1 VGVDSKGKRR
11 YATTT
16 VHGTKKEADRALAAF
31 VTETERD
38 RNATA
43 AAEPQSVSH
52 VLNQWLESK
61 ESRLSPVTASRYRV
75 AFKHIEP
82 VLGSMPVTRLRPHH
96 IEDLYAALHAKGQSG
111 ASIRKAH
118 WALRQSLAW
127 AHRHGYTALVATDG
141 VELPPLGERKIDP
154 PTSDNVRRVFEHL
167 LRSKPDWGTLVAVLA
182 WTGCRPGEACGLH
195 WEDMDLHGGS
205 ILIRRAIITV
215 SGGPIERGT
224 KTGELRKIA
233 IGPRTVE
240 LLQEHWYR
248 CRNIPPMRCTPFT
261 SILLSRRADSAVG
274 TLPFRAAIVGEPRPG
289 HGRRSSGNFSRYPGP
304 RRSSRAGADASD
316 EDRAKDGRGLA
327 VHSIRAKRD
336 QMLSGFGPAKGRQP
350 LGDLAADQVG
360 MVLLDEMTTGPE
372 WHGLAGW

>member
-1 VGVDSKGKRR
+1 MAGHKVQRGPNTWRLHAYVGVDSKGKRR
-11 YATTT
+11 YATKT
-16 VHGTKKEADRALAAF
+16 VHGTKREADRALRAF

-43 AAEPQSVSH
+43 AAEPKSVSQ
-52 VLNQWLESK
+52 VLNKWLESK

-82 VLGSMPVTRLRPHH
+82 ALGSMPVSRVRPHH
-96 IEDLYAALHAKGQSG
+96 IEDLYASLHAKGQSG

-127 AHRHGYTALVATDG
+127 AYRHGYTALVATDG

-154 PTSDNVRRVFEHL
+154 PTSENVRRVIEQL
-167 LRSKPDWGTLVAVLA
+167 LATKPDWGTLVAVLA
-182 WTGCRPGEACGLH
+182 WTGCRRGEACGLH
-195 WEDMDLHGGS
+195 WEDVDLHGGS

-240 LLQEHWYR
+240 LLREHWER
-248 CRNIPPMRCTPFT
+248 CVA
-261 SILLSRRADSAVG
+261 RADMVGAAVEQSAYVFSPDVACRRPYYPQSITRAVATACG
-274 TLPFRAAIVGEPRPG
+274 EAGVPHMRVHDLRHYSATTLLKNGSSVGEVMDR
-289 HGRRSSGNFSRYPGP
+289 HGWSTVQMINRY
-304 RRSSRAGADASD
+304 R
-316 EDRAKDGRGLA
+316 
-327 VHSIRAKRD
+327 H
-336 QMLSGFGPAKGRQP
+336 
-350 LGDLAADQVG
+350 
-360 MVLLDEMTTGPE
+360 LLDAQDVEAATMLE
-372 WHGLAGW
+372 NA